1 MLTQRKT
8 TYVSLFSVLM
18 TCSVLSGCGAG
29 TTKPEDITAFYT
41 RYDYLIG
48 QSYDRVSGSF
58 ARDAASVAV
67 APGQTTNGRD
77 YASVYDMDASMDYVG
92 FELDSQRETELRAN
106 QAATAG
112 GFGGPGVDIIAN
124 PAELERVIKTD
135 GCGLRMF
142 VDSGGQITD
151 LVFYGDVYTV
161 RFIDPVATSCT
172 KRLDEL
178 LGFVADQSAQD

>member
-1 MLTQRKT
+1 MFNENRT
-8 TYVSLFSVLM
+8 TAMSCTLVLLG
-18 TCSVLSGCGAG
+18 SALLSGCGAG
-29 TTKPEDITAFYT
+29 ATKPEDITAFYT

-48 QSYDRVSGSF
+48 QSYDEASRSF
-58 ARDAASVAV
+58 TRDAATLEAE
-67 APGQTTNGRD
+67 PGQTTNGRD
-77 YASVYDMDASMDYVG
+77 YSAVYDMDASIDYVG

-112 GFGGPGVDIIAN
+112 GFGGPGVDIMAN

-142 VDSGGQITD
+142 VGDDGRITD

-161 RFIDPVATSCT
+161 RFIDPVPSSCT
-172 KRLDEL
+172 KRLDAL
-178 LGFVADQSAQD
+178 LGFAAD